1 MDFTHSLWS
10 VIVLMSRLVALT
22 EKLLLPNEC
31 GVGQSQDGVDT
42 DTFTRSHGVQFA
54 TTHFGANKFTIHQKI
69 LSRSYEVSV
78 LEVWFGNFV
87 GYVKQRTQQQAVVQQ
102 RSVGLGMMAEI
113 APQISQRFVGFISGL
128 RAHVAHFFKHFLS
141 SIIRMNGIPR
151 ARLHTVTALAWL
163 THCTQRWPPPAT
175 MVPCQSDQNRFSMWL
190 SWSEIIK
197 ELPGIFPYPWSHL
210 SDTVK
215 SS

>member
-1 MDFTHSLWS
+1 
-10 VIVLMSRLVALT
+10 MSRLVALT

-87 GYVKQRTQQQAVVQQ
+87 GYVKQRTQQAVGSSARNWKPGGYGRDCTTNLTKIRRIYIWTSSTRCTFFQTFSLVNYTD
-102 RSVGLGMMAEI
+102 EWN
-113 APQISQRFVGFISGL
+113 SQGTPS
-128 RAHVAHFFKHFLS
+128 HCDCLS
-141 SIIRMNGIPR
+141 LTDS
-151 ARLHTVTALAWL
+151 LHTALA
-163 THCTQRWPPPAT
+163 AT
-175 MVPCQSDQNRFSMWL
+175 CHHGTMPV
-190 SWSEIIK
+190 
-197 ELPGIFPYPWSHL
+197 
-210 SDTVK
+210 
-215 SS
+215 